1 MSNADAV
8 RLEVLN
14 PAGEIQKADK
24 KTLAPRPASLKGKKL
39 GLIYNLKS
47 GGDVLLTRTAEL
59 LKERYDIGEVKWFK
73 RACCVEPPEGYIESA
88 AEWSDVAVAAASD

>member
-1 MSNADAV
+1 MSEV
-8 RLEVLN
+8 EMVKLEVLN
-14 PAGEIQKADK
+14 PSGAIQKADK
-24 KTLAPRPASLKGKKL
+24 KTLASRPGSLQGRKL

-59 LKERYDIGEVKWFK
+59 LKEKYDIGEVKWFK

>member
-1 MSNADAV
+1 MSSADTV
-8 RLEVLN
+8 RLEVLT
-14 PAGEIQKADK
+14 PAGGIQRADK